1 MLIRIAVI
9 CAVLFL
15 GSCLIARQ
23 IALSKNH
30 RPEIIIAAGIIVGAI
45 VFAGLW
51 TVSLVYQPLY
61 TKIAGAVA
69 SGRDA
74 GPRRLDSSR
83 TKTEMTHWQSDTYA

>member
-23 IALSKNH
+23 IAIRKNH
-30 RPEIIIAAGIIVGAI
+30 RPEVIIAAGIIVGAI

-69 SGRDA
+69 LAMMPAVAAWIAPERK
-74 GPRRLDSSR
+74 R
-83 TKTEMTHWQSDTYA
+83 E

>member
-1 MLIRIAVI
+1 MFIRIAVI

-23 IALSKNH
+23 IALRKNH
-30 RPEIIIAAGIIVGAI
+30 RPEVIIAAGIIVGAI

-69 SGRDA
+69 LAMMPAIAAWIVPERK
-74 GPRRLDSSR
+74 R
-83 TKTEMTHWQSDTYA
+83 E

>member
-1 MLIRIAVI
+1 MFIRIAVI

-30 RPEIIIAAGIIVGAI
+30 RPEIIIAAGIIVGAL
-45 VFAGLW
+45 VFAALW

-69 SGRDA
+69 LAAMPAVAAWIVPERK
-74 GPRRLDSSR
+74 R
-83 TKTEMTHWQSDTYA
+83 E

>member
-1 MLIRIAVI
+1 MLLRVGIV
-9 CAVLFL
+9 CLVLFV

-30 RPEIIIAAGIIVGAI
+30 RPEIIIAAGIMVGAF

-69 SGRDA
+69 LAAMPALAALIVPAR
-74 GPRRLDSSR
+74 
-83 TKTEMTHWQSDTYA
+83 K

>member
-23 IALSKNH
+23 IALRKNH
-30 RPEIIIAAGIIVGAI
+30 RPEVIIAAGIIVGAI

-69 SGRDA
+69 LAMMPAVAAWLAPERK
-74 GPRRLDSSR
+74 R
-83 TKTEMTHWQSDTYA
+83 E

>member
-69 SGRDA
+69 LAAMPALAAWIVPER
-74 GPRRLDSSR
+74 
-83 TKTEMTHWQSDTYA
+83 KQK

>member
-1 MLIRIAVI
+1 MLLRIGIV
-9 CAVLFL
+9 CLVVFL

-23 IALSKNH
+23 IALRKNH
-30 RPEIIIAAGIIVGAI
+30 RPEVIIAAGIIVGAI

-69 SGRDA
+69 LA
-74 GPRRLDSSR
+74 AMPGPRRLDSSR

>member
-9 CAVLFL
+9 CVVLFL

-23 IALSKNH
+23 IALRKNH
-30 RPEIIIAAGIIVGAI
+30 RPEIIIAAGIIVGAL

-69 SGRDA
+69 LAAMPAVAAWIVPERK
-74 GPRRLDSSR
+74 R
-83 TKTEMTHWQSDTYA
+83 E

>member
-1 MLIRIAVI
+1 MFIRIAVI

-23 IALSKNH
+23 IALRKNH
-30 RPEIIIAAGIIVGAI
+30 RPEIIIAAGIIVGAL

-69 SGRDA
+69 LAVMPALAAWIVPERK
-74 GPRRLDSSR
+74 R
-83 TKTEMTHWQSDTYA
+83 E